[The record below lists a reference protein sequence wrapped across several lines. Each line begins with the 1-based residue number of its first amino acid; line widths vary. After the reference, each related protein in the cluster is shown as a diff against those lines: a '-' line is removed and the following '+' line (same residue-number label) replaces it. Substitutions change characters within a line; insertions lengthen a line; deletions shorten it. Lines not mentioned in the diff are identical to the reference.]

1 MAKDK
6 KRRSGGAFAAGVII
20 TLLAALGI
28 GEFGIGNF
36 EGGLI
41 SDIFQPAEEVTVD
54 TTDQGLYFAEI
65 MVVDNIVTLDG
76 KEVTVDELKTELAD
90 AKDKRVLLIDGG
102 ATHAAWQEVID
113 ALNELDCVVETSKE

>member
-28 GEFGIGNF
+28 GEFGIGNYD
-36 EGGLI
+36 GGLI
-41 SDIFQPAEEVTVD
+41 SDIFKPAEEVVVD
-54 TTDQGLYFAEI
+54 DADEGLYYAEI
-65 MVVDNIVTLDG
+65 MVVDNVVTLDG
-76 KEVTVDELKTELAD
+76 KEVTVDELKAELAD

-102 ATHAAWQEVID
+102 ATHTAWQEVID
-113 ALNELDCVVETSKE
+113 ALDALDCVVETTKE